1 MLDSAQIQGAV
12 RKAAAAVIGF
22 ALAMVLLTAL
32 LLFGFYLLVQAAVLA
47 LSPWLGEAGAMALAG
62 FVCMLV
68 LALVFHRLTRP
79 VSSTKRRKDSDNQSG
94 SGIDAIRNAIKEN
107 PLEAA
112 LMAFAVGIA
121 EQKDPRLKSLLME
134 GGMVLM
140 KQAESAKPDEPTA
153 GEDPEKEDNPSPG
166 SGSAP

>member
-12 RKAAAAVIGF
+12 RKAAAAVLGF
-22 ALAMVLLTAL
+22 VLAMVLLTAL
-32 LLFGFYLLVQAAVLA
+32 LLFGFYLLVQAAVIA
-47 LSPWLGEAGAMALAG
+47 LSPWLGEAGAMALSG
-62 FVCMLV
+62 FVCMLL

-79 VSSTKRRKDSDNQSG
+79 VSSKKRGKESDTQSG
-94 SGIDAIRNAIKEN
+94 SGIDAIRNLIKAN

-140 KQAESAKPDEPTA
+140 KQAESAEPDQPGADEVS
-153 GEDPEKEDNPSPG
+153 EKEDAPPSGP
-166 SGSAP
+166 AP